1 MTMMKRILILTVIS
15 LLGWGTVA
23 FAQRYGVRE
32 EVRADWNKSSGLDCL
47 LDLSPKVSTPV
58 PKGYEAVYI
67 SHYGRHGSRYAY
79 TPDAYTILLNLLSEG
94 RKQGNLTPRG
104 EALLDELEPFWDDVR
119 YRVGDLTEIGWNQH
133 QEIAR
138 TMVTSFP
145 TVFGKGSE
153 VDACSSASVRA
164 IMSMSSCCTAI
175 SRLSPQ
181 TKVYEHQG
189 VTDIQATRPN
199 QGSNP
204 FRYQGPEEVFPYS
217 ESSERFFLRHFPN
230 YKDVLA
236 RLFRNPDAALGQQNP
251 YDVFF
256 HLYMFVAGMNSLPQD
271 VRLDVKDFFTVEE
284 YATLWETDNYE
295 RFREYHAYR
304 TPCSSIVDD
313 MVAKA
318 SEALVTGRRGAD
330 LRYGHDHVVMALEMI
345 MDLDGFD
352 RAPAHQ
358 DELVYWFQTFR
369 SPMAANI
376 QYVFFQPRKGKAGDT
391 LVKVLLNGE
400 EAHLGDLEGFPYY
413 RWEDVKAYLK
423 ERTGKFVFR
432 PEEKG
437 WTATEVAPG
446 VTYRRFEGTLDGSA
460 QRIFIAD
467 WDMSAPGYALRFV
480 ASDGEVRT
488 SDVFKGNEGAVVAM
502 NACYEAP
509 SVVLKVDGEYV
520 ACMPNNTVMETG
532 VPNWKSEAA
541 VYTDGGNRVKISY
554 DGRGKTIDQI
564 RSFYAGSTEPNIF
577 TSAPMLIDDYEP
589 VGESFAG
596 FQTDVSKFNYEDLRR
611 HQGVRHPRT
620 AVALTD
626 DNHFLMVVV
635 DGRRAGVSEGMTARE
650 LTRFLRSA
658 FHPRYAL
665 NMDGGGSSTL
675 CIAGEGDP
683 QTHVVNRPTDRSGER
698 KVSSHFVLVHE

>member
-1 MTMMKRILILTVIS
+1 MKKILSLSILL
-15 LLGWGTVA
+15 LLGWSVTVN
-23 FAQRYGVRE
+23 AQRYGVRE

-47 LDLSPKVSTPV
+47 VDPSLKAQTPV

-79 TPDAYTILLNLLSEG
+79 TSEAYTILLNMLSEG
-94 RKQGNLTPRG
+94 RKQGNLTPKG
-104 EALLDELEPFWDDVR
+104 EALLDELEPFWDYVQ

-175 SRLSPQ
+175 SRLSPE

-189 VTDIQATRPN
+189 MTDIQATRPN

-204 FRYQGPEEVFPYS
+204 FKYQGPEEAFPYP
-217 ESSERFFLRHFPN
+217 ESSERFFLRHFPT

-236 RLFRNPDAALGQQNP
+236 RLFKNPEPAMGQRNP

-256 HLYMFVAGMNSLPQD
+256 HLYMFVAGMNSLPAD

-318 SEALVTGRRGAD
+318 SEMLAAGKRGAH

-345 MDLDGFD
+345 MNLDGFD
-352 RAPAHQ
+352 EAPENP
-358 DELVYWFQTFR
+358 DDLVYWFQTFR

-376 QYVFFQPRKGKAGDT
+376 QYVFFQPKKGRSGDT

-400 EAHLGDLEGFPYY
+400 EAHLGALEGFPYY
-413 RWEDVKAYLK
+413 RWEDVKAYLQ
-423 ERTGKFVFR
+423 ERTGRFVFR

-437 WTATEVAPG
+437 WTVREVAPG
-446 VTYRRFEGTLDGSA
+446 LQYRQFTGAVDGSA
-460 QRIFIAD
+460 QRVFIAD
-467 WDMSAPGYALRFV
+467 WDMSVPGLALKFTT
-480 ASDGEVRT
+480 SPEDVRT
-488 SDVFKGNEGAVVAM
+488 SEVFRANDAVVAM

-509 SVVLKVDGEYV
+509 SVVLKVDGEYIS
-520 ACMPNNTVMETG
+520 CMPNNTVMSTG
-532 VPNWKSEAA
+532 VPNWKSDAA
-541 VYTDGGNRVKISY
+541 VYTDGGSKVRISY
-554 DGRGKTIDQI
+554 DGKGKTIDEI
-564 RSFYAGSTEPNIF
+564 RAFYAASPEPNIF
-577 TSAPMLIDDYEP
+577 SSAPMLIDDFVP

-596 FQTDVSKFNYEDLRR
+596 FQTDVSKYDYEDARR

-620 AVALTD
+620 AVALTE

-635 DGRRAGVSEGMTARE
+635 DGRRPGVSEGMSARE
-650 LTRFLRSA
+650 LTRFLQEN

-683 QTHVVNRPTDRSGER
+683 KTHVVNKPTDRTGER
-698 KVSSHFVLVHE
+698 KVSSHFCLVHE

>member
-1 MTMMKRILILTVIS
+1 MMKRYLFLCVT
-15 LLGWGTVA
+15 LLFGWSVGTY
-23 FAQRYGVRE
+23 AQRFGVRE

-47 LDLSPKVSTPV
+47 LDLSPKSSTPV

-79 TPDAYTILLNLLSEG
+79 TSDAYTILLNMLTEG
-94 RKQGNLTPRG
+94 RKQGNLTPKG
-104 EALLDELEPFWDDVR
+104 EALLDELQPFWDYVR

-138 TMVTSFP
+138 TMIQSFP

-189 VTDIQATRPN
+189 MMDVQATRPN

-204 FRYQGPEEVFPYS
+204 FRYQGPAEVFPYP
-217 ESSERFFLRHFPN
+217 ESSEEFFYRRFPN

-236 RLFRNPDAALGQQNP
+236 RLFKDPDAALGEWDP

-284 YATLWETDNYE
+284 FATLWETDNYE

-313 MVAKA
+313 MVEKA
-318 SEALVTGRRGAD
+318 SEMLAAGKRGAH

-345 MDLDGFD
+345 MNLDHFD
-352 RAPAHQ
+352 EAPENP
-358 DELVYWFQTFR
+358 DDLVYWFHTFR

-376 QYVFFQPRKGKAGDT
+376 QYVFFQPKKGRHGDT

-413 RWEDVKAYLK
+413 RWDDVKAYLK
-423 ERTGKFVFR
+423 ERTDRFVYRPGEERPLTLLTYNVGVFSKFEDNSI
-432 PEEKG
+432 P
-437 WTATEVAPG
+437 EVADVIRGAGASLVALNELDSCNRRHAVFQLEELANELGDWSFQFASAFPFAGGAYGNG
-446 VTYRRFEGTLDGSA
+446 VVSRDKVISRYIVPLPQSDGSEP
-460 QRIFIAD
+460 R
-467 WDMSAPGYALRFV
+467 SV
-480 ASDGEVRT
+480 
-488 SDVFKGNEGAVVAM
+488 AVVETDRCVFA
-502 NACYEAP
+502 
-509 SVVLKVDGEYV
+509 SVHLDYVGENSQRDQV
-520 ACMPNNTVMETG
+520 AALNE
-532 VPNWKSEAA
+532 WFKA
-541 VYTDGGNRVKISY
+541 VYAGAKKPVFLCGDFNARPDSETIRLMREDWTQLSGTDYTYSTTNPAECIDYVFAYKDASPVKVISSEVL
-554 DGRGKTIDQI
+554 T
-564 RSFYAGSTEPNIF
+564 AGTETLSDHF
-577 TSAPMLIDDYEP
+577 P
-589 VGESFAG
+589 V
-596 FQTDVSKFNYEDLRR
+596 K
-611 HQGVRHPRT
+611 
-620 AVALTD
+620 
-626 DNHFLMVVV
+626 VVV
-635 DGRRAGVSEGMTARE
+635 Q
-650 LTRFLRSA
+650 F
-658 FHPRYAL
+658 
-665 NMDGGGSSTL
+665 
-675 CIAGEGDP
+675 
-683 QTHVVNRPTDRSGER
+683 
-698 KVSSHFVLVHE
+698 